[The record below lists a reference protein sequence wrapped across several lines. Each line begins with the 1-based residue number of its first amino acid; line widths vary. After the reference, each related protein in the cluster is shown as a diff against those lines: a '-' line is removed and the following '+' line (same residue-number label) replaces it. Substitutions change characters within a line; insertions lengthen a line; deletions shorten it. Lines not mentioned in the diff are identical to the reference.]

1 MGAAGLRGES
11 LFRVVR
17 LWRACGPLP
26 QSVLVRATAMS
37 PRADATAELATGSNR
52 CIAVSRRCGVRFRPV
67 IFVGA
72 TGGGKTRLAVLI
84 EERLQL
90 SAHRISAHR
99 QLTLNPSVPKI
110 GESHALAGPRVG
122 YASAGEDLGC
132 RGAHPWKSD
141 AAVSPKAAR
150 ERRTGDRRPDRTP
163 QNSIRIENVP
173 SLPPCLSM
181 PIRIAFALRS
191 HCANGVCRD
200 RARHRHGDGAED
212 LGVEQPV

>member
-1 MGAAGLRGES
+1 MRATAAQRGRAIRLSDRRPPLARHVVVMAAHFMEALPSLRRGGPMGAAGLRGES

-141 AAVSPKAAR
+141 AAV
-150 ERRTGDRRPDRTP
+150 
-163 QNSIRIENVP
+163 
-173 SLPPCLSM
+173 
-181 PIRIAFALRS
+181 
-191 HCANGVCRD
+191 
-200 RARHRHGDGAED
+200 
-212 LGVEQPV
+212 